1 MNITETTSTEISG
14 VALEF
19 TTDSSEVDGMNGQE
33 WAGLVNEALAAVYP
47 AVTFCDPN
55 DLNLLAAGSGRPDVS
70 DQIDYDR
77 FVCGESIEGLKELA
91 R

>member
-1 MNITETTSTEISG
+1 MNITEISTTEISG

-33 WAGLVNEALAAVYP
+33 WAGLVNKALAAAYP
-47 AVTFCDPN
+47 NVTFCDPN
-55 DLNLLAAGSGRPDVS
+55 DLNLLTAGSGRPDVS